1 MKNPLQIGKWANII
15 AAIWFTLV
23 GIGVAVELIKLTKAL
38 FIIVSFAAV
47 SGYITNVNFINR
59 LKK

>member
-1 MKNPLQIGKWANII
+1 MKNPLQIGKWVNII

-23 GIGVAVELIKLTKAL
+23 GIGVAVELIKPTKVL
-38 FIIVSFAAV
+38 FTIVSFAVV
-47 SGYITNVNFINR
+47 SGHITSVNFINR